1 MDIRGIWK
9 VKEIRVPTPDGVKVF
24 TPDNP
29 PQEERFEGSA
39 ELMNY
44 RTEFAEDGMLNT
56 LMFVPEEMRQEA
68 AKQGVEV
75 REDGYAAIESTTWK
89 EADGKFYYDTGIQG
103 ETLGEPVDPFME
115 ISVTE
120 DGCLLYG
127 LESNTDDPYVQ
138 FINGRG
144 LLRQASFRKAPNE
157 IRCLSER
164 KDP

>member
-44 RTEFAEDGMLNT
+44 RTEFAEDGVLNT

-75 REDGYAAIESTTWK
+75 REDGYAAVESTVWK
-89 EADGKFYYDTGIQG
+89 EENGKIYYDTEIEG
-103 ETLGEPVDPFME
+103 EVLGEKADSFAE
-115 ISVTE
+115 IPVTE
-120 DGCLLYG
+120 DGCLLYRYG
-127 LESNTDDPYVQ
+127 MILLE
-138 FINGRG
+138 R
-144 LLRQASFRKAPNE
+144 A
-157 IRCLSER
+157 
-164 KDP
+164 

>member
-39 ELMNY
+39 ELMGY
-44 RTEFAEDGMLNT
+44 RTEFAEDGVLNT

-75 REDGYAAIESTTWK
+75 LEDGYAAVESTVWK
-89 EADGKFYYDTGIQG
+89 EENGKIYYDTKIEG
-103 ETLGEPVDPFME
+103 EVLGEKADSFAE
-115 ISVTE
+115 IPVTE

-127 LESNTDDPYVQ
+127 LGM
-138 FINGRG
+138 I
-144 LLRQASFRKAPNE
+144 LL
-157 IRCLSER
+157 ER
-164 KDP
+164 A

>member
-9 VKEIRVPTPDGVKVF
+9 VKEIRVPTPDGVRVF

-89 EADGKFYYDTGIQG
+89 EARMAGLTR
-103 ETLGEPVDPFME
+103 LAVM
-115 ISVTE
+115 ISMYQSSTVIS
-120 DGCLLYG
+120 G
-127 LESNTDDPYVQ
+127 
-138 FINGRG
+138 
-144 LLRQASFRKAPNE
+144 
-157 IRCLSER
+157 
-164 KDP
+164 

>member
-9 VKEIRVPTPDGVKVF
+9 VKEVRVPTPDGVQVF

-39 ELMNY
+39 ELMGY
-44 RTEFAEDGMLNT
+44 RTEFAEDGVLNT

-75 REDGYAAIESTTWK
+75 REDGYAAVESTVWK
-89 EADGKFYYDTGIQG
+89 EENGKIYYDTKIEG
-103 ETLGEPVDPFME
+103 EVLGEKADSFAE
-115 ISVTE
+115 IPVTE

-127 LESNTDDPYVQ
+127 LGM
-138 FINGRG
+138 I
-144 LLRQASFRKAPNE
+144 LL
-157 IRCLSER
+157 ER
-164 KDP
+164 A